1 MRLSL
6 KQKKFADNPKVLILT
21 NKAIAEKNGF
31 QQLYKVFD
39 DRYADVKD
47 RIEKYLCSIQALD
60 VADLCNLFLI
70 KDYNLL
76 IQLVRKDGFIIHNAN
91 DKKQLHD
98 IMHEIVSSKELSI
111 KSVIE
116 IACSKKL
123 IKQTETYK
131 NIIERNL
138 NVLNQLMS
146 DCFLY
151 RKLNMHIGLP
161 EVQQDLQFL
170 S

>member
-76 IQLVRKDGFIIHNAN
+76 IQLVCRWFTIYERIHHFYKSMSIFFFFINTT
-91 DKKQLHD
+91 
-98 IMHEIVSSKELSI
+98 I
-111 KSVIE
+111 K
-116 IACSKKL
+116 L
-123 IKQTETYK
+123 
-131 NIIERNL
+131 
-138 NVLNQLMS
+138 
-146 DCFLY
+146 F
-151 RKLNMHIGLP
+151 
-161 EVQQDLQFL
+161 
-170 S
+170 